1 MQEQEQEAEMM
12 NVNEFNVHRLRA
24 FMRVLG
30 CCLRAF
36 MRVVLKRL
44 QRFHR
49 LRAFMR
55 VKVAEQEQEQRSG
68 KADNTTFVNTFT
80 AQNPHSGWSPAPAGV
95 LVARALG
102 RQIGTRQWQ
111 RGWPTRRRSMTDL
124 HLQMVRGSSIVMDIS
139 SRTWA
144 GPSAWRSLRA
154 AAGYQPY
161 FDSVGATRG
170 P

>member
-1 MQEQEQEAEMM
+1 MLLHDVKLNFQEQEQEPGAGADAEVRRVSPEGPTQKVQRGLLEEPMV
-12 NVNEFNVHRLRA
+12 VNEFNVHRLRA

-36 MRVVLKRL
+36 RRVVLERL

-55 VKVAEQEQEQRSG
+55 VKVAEQVQEQRSG

-80 AQNPHSGWSPAPAGV
+80 EQNPHSGWSPAPAGV

-102 RQIGTRQWQ
+102 RQSGKMTVKMPWQ
-111 RGWPTRRRSMTDL
+111 R
-124 HLQMVRGSSIVMDIS
+124 
-139 SRTWA
+139 
-144 GPSAWRSLRA
+144 
-154 AAGYQPY
+154 
-161 FDSVGATRG
+161 
-170 P
+170 